1 VCREHARADVQ
12 KQDALDKAKAE
23 LESIEAK
30 LAESA
35 IALKDAQKGREDTVS
50 WQEVIIVS

>member
-1 VCREHARADVQ
+1 VNQELARADVQ

-35 IALKDAQKGREDTVS
+35 VALKDAQKGREDTVS
-50 WQEVIIVS
+50 C